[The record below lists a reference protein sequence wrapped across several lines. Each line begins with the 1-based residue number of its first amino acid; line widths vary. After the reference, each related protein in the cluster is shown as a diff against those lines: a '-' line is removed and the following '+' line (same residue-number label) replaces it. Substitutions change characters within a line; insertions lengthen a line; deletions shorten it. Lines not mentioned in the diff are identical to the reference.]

1 MTNNLNPENIDAYI
15 YDQIYVKSKN
25 STYITI
31 QKNNKFVKKYI
42 EKTSNNS
49 RQNILKN
56 IWSEPLDQP

>member
-1 MTNNLNPENIDAYI
+1 MPTDDYI
-15 YDQIYVKSKN
+15 YDQIYVKSKK

-42 EKTSNNS
+42 DKTSNNS
-49 RQNILKN
+49 RQNIFKN